1 MKHIAIME
9 GGPASDLKKK
19 RENVIFFPKKGG
31 EGGNY
36 DQNMKSSIPQTPRNT
51 GNNYLTYTL
60 NI

>member
-1 MKHIAIME
+1 ME
-9 GGPASDLKKK
+9 GGPASDLKNK
-19 RENVIFFPKKGG
+19 RENVNFFPKKGG

-51 GNNYLTYTL
+51 GNNYVIYSIY